1 MFWVV
6 GDPSQSTQINTNK
19 YKQND
24 NPKTFRL
31 LLQLVQGL
39 VTKIFRGL
47 ATGPNV
53 LKKFIFEKNQ
63 ILLIYSAGLW
73 D

>member
-6 GDPSQSTQINTNK
+6 VGPIPIHPINTNK

-47 ATGPNV
+47 ATEPNV
-53 LKKFIFEKNQ
+53 LKKCIFEKNQ